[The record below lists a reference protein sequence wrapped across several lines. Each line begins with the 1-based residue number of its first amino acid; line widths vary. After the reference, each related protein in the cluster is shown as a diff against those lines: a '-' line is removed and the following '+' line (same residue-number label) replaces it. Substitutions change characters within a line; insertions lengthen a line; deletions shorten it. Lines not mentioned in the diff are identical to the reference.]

1 MKALSAE
8 PIRSETKWSQAAQ
21 TMLRAYKRSNLK
33 PKPWLKI
40 IVKDLPPAVLE
51 QIWKAEFVRKRGLRG
66 GQGQDDGWRDM
77 GMSQSPESAVRYW
90 MGVLIEDVR
99 RVSNRGNDL
108 TKHFMWPICRS
119 CACVCLYL
127 CVWVSLCVSVYV
139 CVCVRV
145 RVCLWFLGVGVCVKV
160 LKRCIY
166 IYIYICVYKTSYIY
180 VYVKTSI
187 RFQNVVAG
195 PRAYHQRRHSGF
207 PGATWPDQKM
217 RTCLQDCFSDMGR
230 GQPKNMSH

>member
-1 MKALSAE
+1 MKRHGHESKPRVRGEVLNGG
-8 PIRSETKWSQAAQ
+8 IDRGCTKGIKQGERPNQ
-21 TMLRAYKRSNLK
+21 TFHVTN
-33 PKPWLKI
+33 
-40 IVKDLPPAVLE
+40 
-51 QIWKAEFVRKRGLRG
+51 
-66 GQGQDDGWRDM
+66 
-77 GMSQSPESAVRYW
+77 MSKLC
-90 MGVLIEDVR
+90 M
-99 RVSNRGNDL
+99 
-108 TKHFMWPICRS
+108 
-119 CACVCLYL
+119 CVP
-127 CVWVSLCVSVYV
+127 VSLCVSVSV
-139 CVCVRV
+139 CLCLCLCVCARACLSLVFGC
-145 RVCLWFLGVGVCVKV
+145 VCVCVKV
-160 LKRCIY
+160 LKRC